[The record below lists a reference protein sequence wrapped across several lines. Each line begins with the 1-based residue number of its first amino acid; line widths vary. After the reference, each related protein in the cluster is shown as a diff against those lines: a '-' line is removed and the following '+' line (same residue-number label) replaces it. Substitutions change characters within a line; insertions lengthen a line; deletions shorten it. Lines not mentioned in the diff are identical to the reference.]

1 MMDRNWNLYQEIL
14 NHTYEA
20 VYFVDRNRMITFWNK
35 EAERITGFSA
45 DEIIG
50 KYCYDNILNHV
61 NEAGTQLCLT
71 GCPLERTIYDGARRE
86 TKVYLQHKNGHRVA
100 VLIKSI
106 PILSNHEVIGGAE
119 MFVEEHTIKGHRTE
133 LESLR
138 VLALFDQLTQ
148 LPNRRLLEQELA
160 SALANYQN
168 YDIPFGVLFLDV
180 DYFKRVNDTYGHHAG
195 DRVLQGIAASLRQAF
210 RTSDVVG
217 RWGGEEFL
225 ILIRDIDAPRLMRL
239 AEKAR
244 ILVERTNTRNE
255 EYDIV
260 VTISIGASMVTKE
273 DDIATLLKRCDDALY
288 QSKRKGR
295 NTVTL
300 L

>member
-1 MMDRNWNLYQEIL
+1 MEFISRNF

-45 DEIIG
+45 NEIIG

-195 DRVLQGIAASLRQAF
+195 DRVLQGMAASLRQAF
-210 RTSDVVG
+210 RSSDVVG

-273 DDIATLLKRCDDALY
+273 DDIAMLLKRCDDALY

>member
-45 DEIIG
+45 NEIIG

-106 PILSNHEVIGGAE
+106 PILANHEVIGGAE

-195 DRVLQGIAASLRQAF
+195 DRVLQGMAASLRQAF

>member
-1 MMDRNWNLYQEIL
+1 MDRNWNLYQEIL

-61 NEAGTQLCLT
+61 NDEGVHLCIA

-100 VLIKSI
+100 VLVKTI

-119 MFVEEHTIKGHRTE
+119 MFVEEHAIKGQRTE

-148 LPNRRLLEQELA
+148 LPNRFSLEQELT
-160 SALANYQN
+160 SALAAYQKF
-168 YDIPFGVLFLDV
+168 DIPFGVLFLDV
-180 DYFKRVNDTYGHHAG
+180 DFFKRVNDTYGHQAG
-195 DRVLQGIAASLRQAF
+195 DRVLQGIAVSLRQAF
-210 RTSDVVG
+210 RTNDVVG

-225 ILIRDIDAPRLMRL
+225 ILLRDIDAPRLMRL

-255 EYDIV
+255 EYDIA
-260 VTISIGASMVTKE
+260 VTISIGASMMTKE
-273 DDIATLLKRCDDALY
+273 ENIATLLKRCDDALY